1 MCKNGSFAIYCH
13 SSYGPIF
20 GSSTG
25 YDFVITSGSNASQAS
40 YSNFGN
46 TYEHADFQ
54 FKSGKAKTILAG
66 SNYFRT
72 DEIEVFVNLDIWSI
86 SSFCRSGR
94 ADSKYIY
101 FVGSLKVFFYY
112 NYIIGGKN
120 SMIESHIYIQWM
132 PAKSKSIH

>member
-1 MCKNGSFAIYCH
+1 VAWDSSYQHYLDPKAFIFSFKQNKPFKAMCKNGSFAIYCH

-72 DEIEVFVNLDIWSI
+72 DEIEVFVNLDI
-86 SSFCRSGR
+86 
-94 ADSKYIY
+94 
-101 FVGSLKVFFYY
+101 
-112 NYIIGGKN
+112 
-120 SMIESHIYIQWM
+120 
-132 PAKSKSIH
+132 